1 MKRVTRTFEDT
12 PAVRGSVPMLVGL
25 VGPSGSGK
33 TYSALRLATG
43 MQRVTGGEIFVIDTE
58 SRRALHYADDFNFR
72 HLEMLAPFSPLDYL
86 DAIQHCVGKKSGV
99 LVVDTMSAEHEGPGG
114 VLEQHDAELDRLA
127 GDDQG
132 KRQRMTFSAWA
143 KPKAERRKLI
153 GEILRL
159 GISAVFCFRAKEK
172 LKIVPGR
179 NPLHLGWQPIAGD
192 EFIYEMTINCLLYP
206 GSKGVP
212 NWAPDESAEKVML
225 KLPEHL
231 RGVFKPG
238 EALSEDTGE
247 ALAKW
252 AAGDV
257 DPQAPVEP
265 NPELDEAICELQRSV
280 TMGELDAAGKKW
292 SERTW
297 SDVEKGRLREVM
309 VTARELLAE
318 EAQP

>member
-1 MKRVTRTFEDT
+1 MTRKFEDK
-12 PAVRGSVPMLVGL
+12 PATRERVPMLVGL

-43 MQRVTGGEIFVIDTE
+43 MQRATGGDIFFIDTE
-58 SRRALHYADDFNFR
+58 SRRALHYADDFDFR
-72 HLEMLAPFSPLDYL
+72 HIEMGPPFGSMDYME
-86 DAIQHCVGKKSGV
+86 AIRHCMKKGAGV
-99 LVVDTMSAEHEGPGG
+99 LVIDSMSHEHEGPGG
-114 VLEQHDAELDRLA
+114 YLETHEAELDRMA
-127 GDDQG
+127 GSDYG
-132 KRQRMTFSAWA
+132 KRKRMTFSAWI
-143 KPKAERRKLI
+143 KPSAERRKLI
-153 GEILRL
+153 SEVLRM
-159 GISAVFCFRAKEK
+159 GVNAVFCFRAKEK
-172 LKIVPGR
+172 LKLVTGKDPIQ
-179 NPLHLGWQPIAGD
+179 LGWQPIAGS
-192 EFIYEMTINCLLYP
+192 EFIFEMTISALMYP
-206 GSKGVP
+206 GAEGVP
-212 NWAPDESAEKVML
+212 NWEPDEAGERVML
-225 KLPEHL
+225 KKPEKL
-231 RGVFKPG
+231 AGVFKDG
-238 EALSEDTGE
+238 HQISEDTGE

-318 EAQP
+318 EAQ